1 MHATVGRAHHHCA
14 PMAWRLDICMAMRGR
29 GRGRVGLASLSHHL
43 LPPVLT
49 AHLVSPPRPR
59 NPNARTLTS
68 LNRLVCFLNTSLSHD
83 LSTLASHFRVGGIRP
98 GKTSGAEVA
107 GRWLLQKQ
115 GRCSAGRSA
124 ASLAFAGGWVGGR
137 APLTPP
143 ISSVALSTSVHA
155 TRLCSIAPAFC
166 TSVLHASV
174 AAACCICCVV

>member
-1 MHATVGRAHHHCA
+1 MAAWVWHHSRTTFYH
-14 PMAWRLDICMAMRGR
+14 PFSLPTSFLPH
-29 GRGRVGLASLSHHL
+29 GLAI
-43 LPPVLT
+43 
-49 AHLVSPPRPR
+49 
-59 NPNARTLTS
+59 PNARTLTS

-98 GKTSGAEVA
+98 GKTSGAEVEVA
-107 GRWLLQKQ
+107 GRWLLHKQ

-166 TSVLHASV
+166 TSVLHQRSPCQCCSSV
-174 AAACCICCVV
+174 LHSLCCVSCLRRVCCV